1 MHIRVSRRVLRNAG
15 ILTTVVVVLV
25 GLFWLGDKM
34 TPRDAQGRPLILSPS
49 VRAAER
55 YRRSVRNWVDRMKTL
70 DDGLNGLLAEDS
82 STDPARLYEQSERI
96 ERLIE
101 KATALMSDA
110 EFTSPPPALV
120 GLQTQVQAAAEAHFE
135 ATQAAAFWVGAP
147 QEDNLRVARGTLQRA
162 REMRRRLEVSRWLLE
177 QNADTE

>member
-1 MHIRVSRRVLRNAG
+1 MHIRVSRRVLRNAR

-25 GLFWLGDKM
+25 GLFWLGDEM

-82 STDPARLYEQSERI
+82 STDPAKLYEQSERI

-101 KATALMSDA
+101 KVTALLSDA
-110 EFTSPPPALV
+110 EFTPPPPALV
-120 GLQTQVQAAAEAHFE
+120 GLQTWAQTAAEAHFE
-135 ATQAAAFWVGAP
+135 ATQAAAFWLGAP
-147 QEDNLRVARGTLQRA
+147 QEDNLRAARGALQRA
-162 REMRRRLEVSRWLLE
+162 RGMRRSLEASRWLLE
-177 QNADTE
+177 QNGDTE